1 MTVSTAIFMDYD
13 NLYRSINESYSQF
26 ETSEVVKKIIHKM
39 EELGSNSVQL
49 VKAFCDFHTAT
60 DEINELQN
68 NLVELKHVNSVGE
81 GKSNASDIALAIDVT
96 KSLYENPKFE
106 HYVIVS
112 SDSDMLPIIMELVL
126 QGKKT
131 TLFYLESKIK
141 TPYLNTVRNKID
153 IVKIEDVLE
162 VETYT
167 VFDIERLKEKGNRTF
182 QVYLDCINHTMNE
195 LFVKY
200 HEQPA
205 TVIYQKNIIEAL
217 KNNVQLEIQPSDAM
231 ILFDY
236 LKEEKLIFSADVH
249 VMMHGVDEIRKAF
262 FINEKRVKEFG
273 LTLSEEVLVKYENA
287 NLVHV

>member
-1 MTVSTAIFMDYD
+1 MDYD

-26 ETSEVVKKIIHKM
+26 ETYEVVKKIIRKL
-39 EELGSNSVQL
+39 EGQDSNKVQL
-49 VKAFCDFHTAT
+49 VKAFCDFHTAA

-68 NLVELKHVNSVGE
+68 NLVELRHVNSIGE

-96 KSLYENPKFE
+96 KSLYENPNFE

-126 QGKKT
+126 KGKKT

-141 TPYLNTVRNKID
+141 TPYLDNVLNKIEV
-153 IVKIEDVLE
+153 VKIEDILE
-162 VETYT
+162 VETYKS
-167 VFDIERLKEKGNRTF
+167 FDIEYLKARGNSAF
-182 QVYLDCINHTMNE
+182 LLYLECINQTMNE

-217 KNNVQLEIQPSDAM
+217 KNSEQLAIQPSDAM
-231 ILFDY
+231 IVFDY
-236 LKEEKLIFSADVH
+236 LKSEKLIFSADVH

-262 FINEKRVKEFG
+262 FINEKRVKELG